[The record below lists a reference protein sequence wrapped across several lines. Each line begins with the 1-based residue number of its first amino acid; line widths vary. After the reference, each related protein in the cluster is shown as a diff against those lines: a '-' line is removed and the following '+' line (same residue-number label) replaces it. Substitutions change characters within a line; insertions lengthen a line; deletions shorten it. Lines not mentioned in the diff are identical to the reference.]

1 MWKRKRPPK
10 PSASTLALGKICGCG
25 KCRYCL
31 ALQHEEMLL
40 DMVDQVRRGKQI
52 AESAREEILRNLK
65 EKSDE
70 TGVG

>member
-1 MWKRKRPPK
+1 MARRKK
-10 PSASTLALGKICGCG
+10 PTVDEAIVFGKLCGCG
-25 KCRYCL
+25 KCKFCMTW
-31 ALQHEEMLL
+31 QHEQVLL